1 MTLPGNKHKSAKEIV
16 TGNVLEESHTLC
28 KHFFVAALK
37 LLILPAFIKSEAI
50 QITQYTS
57 ALYAFVPR
65 LHFFNNAFLG
75 PILVLRPKYNSH

>member
-1 MTLPGNKHKSAKEIV
+1 MTFPDNKHKSVKEIL

-28 KHFFVAALK
+28 KYFFVAALK

-57 ALYAFVPR
+57 VLYSFVLR
-65 LHFFNNAFLG
+65 LHYY
-75 PILVLRPKYNSH
+75 P